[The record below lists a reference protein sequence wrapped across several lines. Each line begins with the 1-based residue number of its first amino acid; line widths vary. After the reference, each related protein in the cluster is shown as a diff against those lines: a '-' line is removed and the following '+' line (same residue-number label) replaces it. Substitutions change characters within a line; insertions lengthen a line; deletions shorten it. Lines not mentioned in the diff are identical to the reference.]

1 MSHLY
6 RVGRTNFDALAALSA
21 KLAEDDQGIP
31 VRPDRVLRAG
41 EQARAAATAVHGD
54 NGGHEPAQW

>member
-31 VRPDRVLRAG
+31 VRPDRVFGAAQQAG
-41 EQARAAATAVHGD
+41 AAAAALLGDHGD
-54 NGGHEPAQW
+54 HEPAHR